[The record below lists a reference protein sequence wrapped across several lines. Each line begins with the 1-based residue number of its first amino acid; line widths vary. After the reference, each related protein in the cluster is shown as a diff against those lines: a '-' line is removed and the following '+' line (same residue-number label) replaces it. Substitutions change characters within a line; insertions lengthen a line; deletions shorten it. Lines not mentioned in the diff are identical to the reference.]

1 MRQRKRLKGTLLLLL
16 IFLFPSCVYI
26 RIKKAKDALK
36 LSELPKASRLQETGI
51 SDSVKIH
58 YLGCGGFMIE
68 YKGETI
74 MIDPYFTNITMTKIV
89 TSDYKSDTALIN
101 QFFLEKTGNI
111 YDENGKIENILLSHA
126 HHDHLA
132 DIPALLKNNLKSD
145 GIHIYGSRTVVN
157 TLRSFPNLVVDTA
170 KQYHNLELVFKKI
183 ENVFARNVATEGYHY
198 EPQISNFVY
207 SSKRKIRFAAIPT
220 EHAGHYYFF
229 KGQKLPFT
237 SGHINQPLQ
246 NPLSR
251 VTQYKEGE
259 NFNYII
265 DLLSAD
271 ETVVYRI
278 VSNAGSASDEGVG
291 FPPDSIVKSR
301 KIDLLLLCGAN
312 YNIAKNYPEPL
323 LGYLKP
329 QNLFLAH
336 WENFFKPIPTL
347 QRKPEIVP
355 HTNIR
360 KLMKKLVNFSKKRG
374 YPSAIF
380 IEKPLVKP
388 VVFRF

>member
-1 MRQRKRLKGTLLLLL
+1 MRQQKRVNYTLLLLL
-16 IFLFPSCVYI
+16 MSSLGLSSCVYI

-36 LSELPKASRLQETGI
+36 LSEIPQATKLQTAGI

-68 YKGETI
+68 YSGETI
-74 MIDPYFTNITMTKIV
+74 MIDPYFTNISMPKIV

-101 QFFLEKTGNI
+101 QFFLEKTGNV

-145 GIHIYGSRTVVN
+145 EVHIYGSRTVVN
-157 TLRSFPNLVVDTA
+157 TLRSFPDLVADTA
-170 KQYHNLELVFKKI
+170 KQYHDLEQAFKKVT
-183 ENVFARNVATEGYHY
+183 NTEGYHY
-198 EPQISNFVY
+198 EPQMSDFVY
-207 SSKRKIRFAAIPT
+207 STKRKIRFSAIPT

-237 SGHINQPLQ
+237 SGHINQPLKSPP
-246 NPLSR
+246 NR
-251 VTQYKEGE
+251 VPQYKEGE

-265 DLLSAD
+265 DLLDAN

-291 FPPDSIVKSR
+291 FPPDSVIKS
-301 KIDLLLLCGAN
+301 KNVDLLLLCGAN

-323 LGYLKP
+323 LDFLKP

-336 WENFFKPIPTL
+336 WENFFRPIPTL

-355 HTNIR
+355 NTNIK
-360 KLMKKLVNFSKKRG
+360 KLMKKLVSFSKKRG

-380 IEKPLVKP
+380 MEKPLEKP
-388 VVFRF
+388 VVFSIK